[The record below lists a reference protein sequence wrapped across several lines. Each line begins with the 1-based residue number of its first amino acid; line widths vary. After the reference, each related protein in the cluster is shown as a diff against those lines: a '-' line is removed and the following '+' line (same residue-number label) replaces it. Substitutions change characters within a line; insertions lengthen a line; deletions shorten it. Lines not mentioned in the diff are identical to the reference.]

1 MTRNGGKSWADAS
14 RGLPRMEIT
23 RVAASRHDQKV
34 VYASLNAARRDHFD
48 PYVYRSQDYG
58 KTWRSISA
66 NLPAEPVYVVAEDP
80 HHANVLY
87 VGTQLGVY
95 VSLDTGATWI
105 SLCTKLPPVPV
116 FDLAVHPR
124 DHELVIA
131 THGRS
136 MFVLDVSKIQSAAKG
151 RKQR

>member
-1 MTRNGGKSWADAS
+1 VTRNNGKSWVAAS
-14 RGLPRMEIT
+14 TGLPRKRIT
-23 RVAASRHDQKV
+23 RVVASRHDEKV
-34 VYASLNAARRDHFD
+34 VYASLSGADSDEFGA
-48 PYVYRSQDYG
+48 YVYRSLDYG

-66 NLPAEPVYVVAEDP
+66 NLPAEPVYVVAEDS
-80 HHANVLY
+80 HHAHVLY
-87 VGTQLGVY
+87 VGTQLGAY
-95 VSLDTGATWI
+95 VSLDTGRTWI

-136 MFVLDVSKIQSAAKG
+136 VFVLDVSKIQSAAED
-151 RKQR
+151 RKRR